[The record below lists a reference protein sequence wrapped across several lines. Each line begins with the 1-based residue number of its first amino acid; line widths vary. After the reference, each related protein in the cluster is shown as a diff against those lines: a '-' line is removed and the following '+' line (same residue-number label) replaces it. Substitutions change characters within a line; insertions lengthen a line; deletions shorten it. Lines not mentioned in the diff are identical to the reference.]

1 MNNVT
6 VLSGLLALLVIAG
19 PGRTVQAG
27 ELLTRHSFFVA
38 DESRHQWIN
47 EHNGRTG
54 VLEVR
59 GALLTSPCTLATNE
73 YPLPATTV
81 SQSGSGAFPLRLDL
95 TGCGDG
101 GDLTSAQ
108 TSAGRTSVTVAYSA
122 LLAGMEGGVLQ
133 PRQRMLGTGR
143 AQLHGGSSQMTWYL
157 SPAQHQAL
165 SDIRAA
171 LTAGAPYVSPASPGL
186 LRLRMD
192 YE

>member
-6 VLSGLLALLVIAG
+6 ALCGLLALLAIAG
-19 PGRTVQAG
+19 GDRTAQAE

-59 GALLTSPCTLATNE
+59 GALLTSPCTLVTNE
-73 YPLPATTV
+73 YPLTGAVVP
-81 SQSGSGAFPLRLDL
+81 QDGSGTFPLRLDL

-101 GDLTSAQ
+101 DDLISAQ
-108 TSAGRTSVTVAYSA
+108 TPAGRASVTVAYSA

-143 AQLHGGSSQMTWYL
+143 ARLHGGSSQMTWYL
-157 SPAQHQAL
+157 SSAQRQAL
-165 SDIRAA
+165 SDSLSVRAA
-171 LTAGAPYVSPASPGL
+171 DASYVSPASVGL

>member
-6 VLSGLLALLVIAG
+6 VLSGLLALLVIADT
-19 PGRTVQAG
+19 GRTVQAE

-59 GALLTSPCTLATNE
+59 GSLLTSPCTLATNE
-73 YPLPATTV
+73 YPLPLTTM
-81 SQSGSGAFPLRLDL
+81 SQGGSGSFPLHLDL

-101 GDLTSAQ
+101 DDLTSAQ
-108 TSAGRTSVTVAYSA
+108 TPAGRTSVTVAYSA
-122 LLAGMEGGVLQ
+122 LLAGVEGGVLQ

-143 AQLHGGSSQMTWYL
+143 AQLRGGSSQITWYL
-157 SPAQHQAL
+157 SPAQREAL
-165 SDIRAA
+165 SVRPIA
-171 LTAGAPYVSPASPGL
+171 TGVKAPYVSPASAGL

>member
-6 VLSGLLALLVIAG
+6 ALSGLLTLLVIAG
-19 PGRTVQAG
+19 GDRTAQAE

-59 GALLTSPCTLATNE
+59 GMLLTSPCTLVTNE
-73 YPLPATTV
+73 YPRPV
-81 SQSGSGAFPLRLDL
+81 SAASQNGSRLFPLRLDL

-101 GDLTSAQ
+101 DDLTSAQ
-108 TSAGRTSVTVAYSA
+108 TPAGRTSVTVAYSA
-122 LLAGMEGGVLQ
+122 LLSGMEGGVLQ

-143 AQLHGGSSQMTWYL
+143 VQLHGGSSQITWYL
-157 SPAQHQAL
+157 SPAQRRAL
-165 SDIRAA
+165 SDRRSIR
-171 LTAGAPYVSPASPGL
+171 TADAPYVSPASVGL